1 MTLQFTIEK
10 DGSVT
15 DVRVLR
21 GCAPILDKEAVRV
34 VSQSPKWTPGYVK
47 GEPVRVVFNF
57 PVVFQLTKKK

>member
-1 MTLQFTIEK
+1 MILQFTIEK

-21 GCAPILDKEAVRV
+21 GCAPILDEEAVRV